1 MGLGQKPT
9 SNNRIPDLSSG
20 IFFALIL
27 KIAAEARIPET
38 IQALQKSIPPME
50 RELRK
55 IEADINETH
64 KVVVTKRREVRKI
77 EHEIEK
83 LREKKKTIDREAAAA
98 ARRAEIEAV
107 VSALMDSG
115 KSSEE
120 IIAILSGK

>member
-1 MGLGQKPT
+1 MPRPKGSKNKKTL
-9 SNNRIPDLSSG
+9 
-20 IFFALIL
+20 
-27 KIAAEARIPET
+27 AAEARIPET

-55 IEADINETH
+55 IEADIAETH
-64 KVVVTKRREVRKI
+64 KAAVAKRREVRRI

-107 VSALMDSG
+107 VSSLMNSG
-115 KSSEE
+115 KSAEE
-120 IIAILSGK
+120 IIAMLSEK